1 MATLGAMRCA
11 LLSPRHHCC
20 RGKLACGRPSTCCRG
35 LAVHSS
41 LSISWRHH
49 RALASVPADKLFD
62 IAGQGVVITG
72 GAQGIG
78 RALAEG
84 FAARGCTLFLLD
96 LKREV
101 AERSAQELTEQYPLC
116 GGAFGFGCDVQD
128 AGQVSGVAEKVNEQ
142 CRSLGRESVDVLVNC
157 AGVTRRL
164 PAEDFP
170 LEDFD
175 RIQATNVR
183 GAWMASQQFGS
194 QMMNAGRGGCII
206 NVDSFVTASLLKHV
220 LPYAISKAGV
230 QALTKGLALEWGSRG
245 VRVNGLAPGLILT
258 PISEALWSQ
267 PQMKSWAHDQT
278 PLHRMGCAEDLVGTA
293 IFLASPAAKF
303 ITGQTIRVDGGLSAG
318 RHWPIDQASPVRPPN
333 ASQGSFAGT
342 RNFASMSTSAARR
355 EFAQV
360 CADMNYKAGSLV
372 ANPFEGDGVEVN
384 TEAGAIRPAQ
394 HVVLNGRL
402 DPELVASSGGSLE
415 KRGLCLQRHASAVSD
430 FADQHE
436 IKAKYYPE
444 LVAEARRLTGADSAI
459 VASVVQRRVAAPG
472 EEGGSVKTGVR
483 SGAFMVHG
491 DFSDTFKDQ
500 IIEMVESDVPCLAG
514 KGGLDLSAEELR
526 KGRLV
531 VLNFWRALCDEPLQ
545 RAPLAVCDASSM
557 SVEDVEVYAH
567 DPQPPPLNYVLP
579 LPNLLT
585 VAKTS
590 DKHRWF
596 TFPGM
601 VRDEWVVFKTYDS
614 AGPQPSN
621 GVGVHSAFHDP
632 TMEPGAAARDSIEA
646 RVVCFLRCA
655 EEAEDGAKWLRGA
668 EEMTE
673 RPPMENVERL
683 SFYRWLE
690 DQGDWNGP
698 VGLTAKFTVA
708 DEKVAAFLDI
718 MRDNIASTRQEK
730 GMLQYDL
737 VPDYTPG
744 AAGSGKTVYWLL
756 ERFQS
761 KGDLL
766 LHVQSEHY
774 KRCQERFLSDMGGHP
789 LVQIGLYRIDPVEP
803 ISK

>member
-1 MATLGAMRCA
+1 MPCLTEATAILQAMRRV
-11 LLSPRHHCC
+11 LLIPRDYC
-20 RGKLACGRPSTCCRG
+20 RRG
-35 LAVHSS
+35 SAVHPA
-41 LSISWRHH
+41 LSVSWCHH
-49 RALASVPADKLFD
+49 RALASSSADKLFD
-62 IAGQGVVITG
+62 VAGQGVVITG

-96 LKREV
+96 LKSEV
-101 AERSAQELTEQYPLC
+101 AERSAQELTQQYPQC
-116 GGAFGFGCDVQD
+116 GGVFGFGCDVQD
-128 AGQVSGVAEKVNEQ
+128 EGQVSGVAEKVNAQ
-142 CRSLGRESVDVLVNC
+142 CKSLGKESVDVLVNC

-164 PAEDFP
+164 PAEEFP

-194 QMMNAGRGGCII
+194 QMMNTGRGGCII

-230 QALTKGLALEWGSRG
+230 QALTKGLALEWGPRG

-258 PISEALWSQ
+258 PISESLWSQ

-278 PLHRMGCAEDLVGTA
+278 PLQRMGCAEDLVGTA

-303 ITGQTIRVDGGLSAG
+303 ITGQTLRVDGGLSSG
-318 RHWPIDQASPVRPPN
+318 QHWPIDQASPSSPSSCAKP
-333 ASQGSFAGT
+333 GSVACT
-342 RNFASMSTSAARR
+342 RSFASMSPSAARR
-355 EFAQV
+355 ESAPV
-360 CADMNYKAGSLV
+360 SADMNYKAGSLV

-384 TEAGAIRPAQ
+384 TAAGKIAPAQ
-394 HVVLNGRL
+394 HVVLNGRH
-402 DPELVASSGGSLE
+402 DPELMASSGGSLE
-415 KRGLCLQRHASAVSD
+415 KRGFCLQHHTSAVKD
-430 FADQHE
+430 FTDQDE
-436 IKAKYYPE
+436 IKEKYYPE
-444 LVAEARRLTGADSAI
+444 LLAEARRLTGADSAI

-472 EEGGSVKTGVR
+472 EDASSVRSGVR

-500 IIEMVESDVPCLAG
+500 IIEMVDSDAPCIAG
-514 KGGLDLSAEELR
+514 KGGLGLSVEELR

-531 VLNFWRALCDEPLQ
+531 VLNFWRALCEEPLQ

-557 SVEDVEVYAH
+557 SVEDLEVYAH
-567 DPQPPPLNYVLP
+567 NPQPPPQNYVLP

-585 VAKTS
+585 VAKTAEH
-590 DKHRWF
+590 HRWF
-596 TFPGM
+596 SFPGM

-632 TMEPGAAARDSIEA
+632 TTESGASARDSIEA
-646 RVVCFLRCA
+646 RVVCFVRDA
-655 EEAEDGAKWLRGA
+655 EKEDGAKWQRGA
-668 EEMTE
+668 EEQLAE
-673 RPPMENVERL
+673 RPTMENVERL
-683 SFYRWLE
+683 KFYRWLE
-690 DQGDWNGP
+690 DQADWNGP
-698 VGLTAKFTVA
+698 VGLTAKFTIA
-708 DEKVAAFLDI
+708 DEKVEAFLDI
-718 MRDNIASTRQEK
+718 MRDNIACTRQEK

-737 VPDYTPG
+737 VPDYSPD
-744 AAGSGKTVYWLL
+744 AAGSGKTVYFLL
-756 ERFQS
+756 ERFQT

-766 LHVQSEHY
+766 FHVQSEHY

-789 LVQIGLYRIDPVEP
+789 LVQICLYRIDPVEP